1 MDDRLLNAP
10 CGYLTL
16 DDNCRILSANH
27 TLLALIGYQMDLLYM
42 CKFESILSRASRVIF
57 QIYFAPLIKLNQR
70 IDEMYV
76 SLTSVTGENV
86 PVLLSA
92 VRREHQGSYSNECV
106 LLPMQRQMEY
116 ERQITQAEYGANRAK
131 SELEQLQHLLKTK
144 EDELR
149 ELTAKLEEVRSQAK
163 AAEQSLAQ
171 IQSELKAAE
180 GTLSPYPCFKKPLS
194 E

>member
-86 PVLLSA
+86 PVFA
-92 VRREHQGSYSNECV
+92 ECC
-106 LLPMQRQMEY
+106 P
-116 ERQITQAEYGANRAK
+116 
-131 SELEQLQHLLKTK
+131 
-144 EDELR
+144 
-149 ELTAKLEEVRSQAK
+149 
-163 AAEQSLAQ
+163 
-171 IQSELKAAE
+171 
-180 GTLSPYPCFKKPLS
+180 
-194 E
+194 